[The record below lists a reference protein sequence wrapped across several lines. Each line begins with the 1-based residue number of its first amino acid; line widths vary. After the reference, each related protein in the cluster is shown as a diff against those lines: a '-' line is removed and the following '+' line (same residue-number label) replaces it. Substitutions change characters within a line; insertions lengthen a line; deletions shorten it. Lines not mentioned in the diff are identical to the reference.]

1 MNLKILLPYRVYT
14 DETDVAR
21 IVVET
26 SAGSLG
32 LLPQRLDCAAV
43 LVPGILTYEVA
54 SRVTYVALDAGVLV
68 KAGAEVLVSVRR
80 AIAGENLADLQAVVR
95 RSFQHIDAREQA
107 VRLAVAKMEAA
118 LVGRLARLP
127 HDR

>member
-14 DETDVAR
+14 DQSDVTR
-21 IVVET
+21 IVAET

-43 LVPGILTYEVA
+43 LVPGILTFEVA
-54 SRVTYVALDAGVLV
+54 SRVSYVALDAGVLV

-80 AIAGENLADLQAVVR
+80 ALAGANLADLQAAVR
-95 RSFQHIDAREQA
+95 RSFQHIDEHEQA
-107 VRLAVAKMEAA
+107 VRLAVTKMEAA
-118 LVGRLARLP
+118 LVGRLARLQ